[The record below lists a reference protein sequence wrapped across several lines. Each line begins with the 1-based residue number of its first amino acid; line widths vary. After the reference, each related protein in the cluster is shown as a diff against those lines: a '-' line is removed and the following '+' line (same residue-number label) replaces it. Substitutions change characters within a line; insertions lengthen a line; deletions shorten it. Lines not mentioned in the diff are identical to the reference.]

1 MDIEQARFNMVE
13 QQIRPWDVLDQDILD
28 LLFVVRRENF
38 VPAALRDL
46 AFVDTPIPLGHGAEM
61 LEPKIEARVL
71 QELHVRSTDT
81 ALEIGTGSG
90 YMAALLGARAS
101 QVTTV
106 EIEPALAERA
116 RENLIASGALNVRV
130 EVGDAAQGWP
140 VHAPYDVILVSG
152 GLPVLPQ
159 ELVAQLRPGGRLIA
173 FIGEAPLM
181 NATLVTLNA
190 DAPPVAERLAGVEK
204 PKAVERAFRSYG
216 VGAQILLDLGV
227 REMTLLT
234 SSPFKPAALEGY
246 GLKIVGRAPI
256 GGERE

>member
-71 QELHVRSTDT
+71 QELHVRSTDSV
-81 ALEIGTGSG
+81 LEIGTGSG

-190 DAPPVAERLAGVEK
+190 DGSQTQEILFETLLPTLRNAR
-204 PKAVERAFRSYG
+204 
-216 VGAQILLDLGV
+216 GAQRFV
-227 REMTLLT
+227 
-234 SSPFKPAALEGY
+234 F
-246 GLKIVGRAPI
+246 
-256 GGERE
+256 

>member
-46 AFVDTPIPLGHGAEM
+46 AFVDTAIPLGHGAAM

-71 QELHVRSTDT
+71 QELHVRTTDT
-81 ALEIGTGSG
+81 VLEIGTGSG

-106 EIEPALAERA
+106 EIEPDLAARA
-116 RENLIASGALNVRV
+116 RENLVAVGALNVRV
-130 EVGDAAQGWP
+130 EVGDASQGWP
-140 VHAPYDVILVSG
+140 VHAPYDVIVVSG

-173 FIGEAPLM
+173 FIGAEPLM
-181 NATLVTLNA
+181 NATLVTLHADGSQTEEIIFETLLPTLRNA
-190 DAPPVAERLAGVEK
+190 R
-204 PKAVERAFRSYG
+204 
-216 VGAQILLDLGV
+216 GAQRFV
-227 REMTLLT
+227 
-234 SSPFKPAALEGY
+234 F
-246 GLKIVGRAPI
+246 
-256 GGERE
+256 

>member
-46 AFVDTPIPLGHGAEM
+46 AFVDTAIPLGHGAAM

-106 EIEPALAERA
+106 EIEPELAARA
-116 RENLIASGALNVRV
+116 RENLVAAGALNVRV
-130 EVGDAAQGWP
+130 EVGDASQGWP
-140 VHAPYDVILVSG
+140 VHAPYDVIVVSG

-173 FIGEAPLM
+173 FIGEEPLM
-181 NATLVTLNA
+181 NATLVTLLADGSQTQEILFETLLPTLRNA
-190 DAPPVAERLAGVEK
+190 R
-204 PKAVERAFRSYG
+204 
-216 VGAQILLDLGV
+216 GAQRFV
-227 REMTLLT
+227 
-234 SSPFKPAALEGY
+234 F
-246 GLKIVGRAPI
+246 
-256 GGERE
+256 

>member
-81 ALEIGTGSG
+81 VLEIGTGSG

-106 EIEPALAERA
+106 EIEPALAELA
-116 RENLIASGALNVRV
+116 RENLTAAGALNVRV
-130 EVGDAAQGWP
+130 EIGDAAQGWP

-181 NATLVTLNA
+181 NATLVTVNA
-190 DAPPVAERLAGVEK
+190 DGSQTSEILFETLLPTLRNAR
-204 PKAVERAFRSYG
+204 
-216 VGAQILLDLGV
+216 GAQRFV
-227 REMTLLT
+227 
-234 SSPFKPAALEGY
+234 F
-246 GLKIVGRAPI
+246 
-256 GGERE
+256 

>member
-106 EIEPALAERA
+106 EIERALAERA

-190 DAPPVAERLAGVEK
+190 DGSQTQEILFETLLPTLRNAR
-204 PKAVERAFRSYG
+204 
-216 VGAQILLDLGV
+216 GAQRFV
-227 REMTLLT
+227 
-234 SSPFKPAALEGY
+234 F
-246 GLKIVGRAPI
+246 
-256 GGERE
+256 

>member
-1 MDIEQARFNMVE
+1 
-13 QQIRPWDVLDQDILD
+13 
-28 LLFVVRRENF
+28 VVRRETF
-38 VPAALRDL
+38 VPPALRDL

-81 ALEIGTGSG
+81 VLEIGTGSG

-116 RENLIASGALNVRV
+116 RENLTAAGALNVRV
-130 EVGDAAQGWP
+130 EVGDATQGWAA
-140 VHAPYDVILVSG
+140 HAPYDAILVSG
-152 GLPVLPQ
+152 GLPALPQ

-181 NATLVTLNA
+181 NATRVTLNP
-190 DAPPVAERLAGVEK
+190 DGS
-204 PKAVERAFRSYG
+204 RSQDILFETLLPTLRNAR
-216 VGAQILLDLGV
+216 GAQRFV
-227 REMTLLT
+227 
-234 SSPFKPAALEGY
+234 F
-246 GLKIVGRAPI
+246 
-256 GGERE
+256 

>member
-38 VPAALRDL
+38 VPAPMRNL
-46 AFVDTPIPLGHGAEM
+46 AFVDTAIPLGHGAAM

-81 ALEIGTGSG
+81 VLEIGTGSG

-116 RENLIASGALNVRV
+116 RENLTAAGALNVRV
-130 EVGDAAQGWP
+130 EVGDAAQGWS
-140 VHAPYDVILVSG
+140 VHAPYDVIVVSG

-181 NATLVTLNA
+181 NATLLKLNA
-190 DAPPVAERLAGVEK
+190 DGSQTQEILFETLLPTLRNAR
-204 PKAVERAFRSYG
+204 
-216 VGAQILLDLGV
+216 GAQRFV
-227 REMTLLT
+227 
-234 SSPFKPAALEGY
+234 F
-246 GLKIVGRAPI
+246 
-256 GGERE
+256 

>member
-173 FIGEAPLM
+173 FIGEEPLM
-181 NATLVTLNA
+181 NCVLVKLNA
-190 DAPPVAERLAGVEK
+190 DGTQSQEVLFETVVPTLRNAR
-204 PKAVERAFRSYG
+204 
-216 VGAQILLDLGV
+216 GAQRFV
-227 REMTLLT
+227 
-234 SSPFKPAALEGY
+234 F
-246 GLKIVGRAPI
+246 
-256 GGERE
+256 

>member
-46 AFVDTPIPLGHGAEM
+46 AFVDTAIPLGHGAAM

-71 QELHVRSTDT
+71 QELHVRTTDT
-81 ALEIGTGSG
+81 VLEIGTGSG

-116 RENLIASGALNVRV
+116 RENLVAAGALNVRV
-130 EVGDAAQGWP
+130 EVGDASQGWP
-140 VHAPYDVILVSG
+140 VHAPYDVIVVSG

-173 FIGEAPLM
+173 FIGEEPLM
-181 NATLVTLNA
+181 NATLVTLHADGSQTQEILFETLLPTLRNA
-190 DAPPVAERLAGVEK
+190 R
-204 PKAVERAFRSYG
+204 
-216 VGAQILLDLGV
+216 GAQRFV
-227 REMTLLT
+227 
-234 SSPFKPAALEGY
+234 F
-246 GLKIVGRAPI
+246 
-256 GGERE
+256 

>member
-46 AFVDTPIPLGHGAEM
+46 AFVDTAIPLGHGAAM

-71 QELHVRSTDT
+71 QELHVRTTDT
-81 ALEIGTGSG
+81 VLEIGTGSG

-116 RENLIASGALNVRV
+116 RENLVAAGALNVRV
-130 EVGDAAQGWP
+130 EVGDASQGWP
-140 VHAPYDVILVSG
+140 VHAPYDVIVVSG

-173 FIGEAPLM
+173 FIGEEPLM
-181 NATLVTLNA
+181 NATLVTLHADGSQTQEILFETLLPTLRNA
-190 DAPPVAERLAGVEK
+190 R
-204 PKAVERAFRSYG
+204 
-216 VGAQILLDLGV
+216 GAQRFI
-227 REMTLLT
+227 
-234 SSPFKPAALEGY
+234 F
-246 GLKIVGRAPI
+246 
-256 GGERE
+256 

>member
-38 VPAALRDL
+38 VPATLRDL

-190 DAPPVAERLAGVEK
+190 DGSQTQEILFETLLPTLRNAR
-204 PKAVERAFRSYG
+204 
-216 VGAQILLDLGV
+216 GAQRFV
-227 REMTLLT
+227 
-234 SSPFKPAALEGY
+234 F
-246 GLKIVGRAPI
+246 
-256 GGERE
+256 

>member
-81 ALEIGTGSG
+81 VLEVGTGSG

-106 EIEPALAERA
+106 EIEPALAESA
-116 RENLIASGALNVRV
+116 RENLTAAGALNVRV

-190 DAPPVAERLAGVEK
+190 DGSQTSEILFETLLPTLRNAR
-204 PKAVERAFRSYG
+204 
-216 VGAQILLDLGV
+216 GAQRFV
-227 REMTLLT
+227 
-234 SSPFKPAALEGY
+234 F
-246 GLKIVGRAPI
+246 
-256 GGERE
+256 

>member
-1 MDIEQARFNMVE
+1 MEEMDIEQARFNMVE

-106 EIEPALAERA
+106 EIEPVLAGQA

-130 EVGDAAQGWP
+130 ELGDAAQGWP

-190 DAPPVAERLAGVEK
+190 DGSQTREILFETLLPTLRNAR
-204 PKAVERAFRSYG
+204 
-216 VGAQILLDLGV
+216 GAQRFV
-227 REMTLLT
+227 
-234 SSPFKPAALEGY
+234 F
-246 GLKIVGRAPI
+246 
-256 GGERE
+256 

>member
-116 RENLIASGALNVRV
+116 RGNLIASGALNVRV

-190 DAPPVAERLAGVEK
+190 DGSQTQEILFETLLPTLRNAR
-204 PKAVERAFRSYG
+204 
-216 VGAQILLDLGV
+216 GAQRFV
-227 REMTLLT
+227 
-234 SSPFKPAALEGY
+234 F
-246 GLKIVGRAPI
+246 
-256 GGERE
+256 

>member
-1 MDIEQARFNMVE
+1 METMDIEQARFNMVE

-71 QELHVRSTDT
+71 QELHVRSTDSV
-81 ALEIGTGSG
+81 LEIGTGSG

-190 DAPPVAERLAGVEK
+190 DGSQTQEILFETLLPTLRNAR
-204 PKAVERAFRSYG
+204 
-216 VGAQILLDLGV
+216 GAQRFV
-227 REMTLLT
+227 
-234 SSPFKPAALEGY
+234 F
-246 GLKIVGRAPI
+246 
-256 GGERE
+256 